1 MVKKDDNYS
10 LRSSL
15 RQFIRLVRELDN
27 SSYYKKRLDDNAY
40 KMLHIAN
47 VTPLETGAFVTKNI
61 IEGLALTIDT
71 EFLLG
76 EALYYKDLKN
86 YKDLSHYLEEIRDI
100 FYGWYMNDKKKEKEK

>member
-15 RQFIRLVRELDN
+15 RQFIRLVREIDD

-47 VTPLETGAFVTKNI
+47 ITPLETGAFVAKNI
-61 IEGLALTIDT
+61 REGLAFSFDT

-76 EALYYKDLKN
+76 EALFHKDLKS
-86 YKDLSHYLEEIRDI
+86 YKELSHYLEEIRDI